1 MYCFSHI
8 NNPKFNTGGIQPYH
22 CVQYGMWLYFLSNT
36 LYHQFCAEP
45 VAPGDSLGVSHEASS
60 AASEAIDVC
69 DKIFMFNM
77 MITQMDI
84 YYGHDMPDIWLPA
97 HTSGSVFSPHAKI
110 GNYFMFNHGCNVGLN
125 HNTATPPIIEDC
137 VIMMGHSKIIGNC
150 HVGDHVV
157 FGANSYIKNMD
168 VPSGSL
174 VFGQYP
180 NVVIKKDRKGICER
194 ILEERFKK

>member
-22 CVQYGMWLYFLSNT
+22 CVQFGMWLYFLSNT
-36 LYHQFCAEP
+36 IYKQFP
-45 VAPGDSLGVSHEASS
+45 NEA
-60 AASEAIDVC
+60 EAIDVC

-77 MITQMDI
+77 SITQMDI

-97 HTSGSVFSPHAKI
+97 HTSGSVFSPSAKI
-110 GNYFMFNHGCNVGLN
+110 GDYFMFNHGCNVGLN
-125 HNTATPPIIEDC
+125 HNASTPPILGEC

-150 HVGDHVV
+150 HVGDHVI
-157 FGANSYIKNMD
+157 FGANSYIKDMD

-180 NVVIKKDRKGICER
+180 NVVIKEDKKGIVDR
-194 ILEERFKK
+194 ILNDRFRM